1 MVLPL
6 GLLYFLT
13 WEMVRNQSVG
23 GGKCVSWFLFCV
35 VTQRRP
41 QRPNAVELSEETE
54 IGACWYGINETHRNI
69 LNEDLPV
76 ILWREARGKQMW
88 RWRESDRSSGIIST
102 HPSHSAQ
109 AVGNSHARD
118 SGHLLGVTVDRA
130 LTNYTCARRSL
141 VLCLTSGLL
150 YGYC

>member
-1 MVLPL
+1 MFDLLMVLPL

-54 IGACWYGINETHRNI
+54 IGAC
-69 LNEDLPV
+69 
-76 ILWREARGKQMW
+76 
-88 RWRESDRSSGIIST
+88 
-102 HPSHSAQ
+102 
-109 AVGNSHARD
+109 
-118 SGHLLGVTVDRA
+118 
-130 LTNYTCARRSL
+130 
-141 VLCLTSGLL
+141 
-150 YGYC
+150 